1 MSLSKLHL
9 FNHFANIR
17 IQPKLIIKL
26 FLTLIIIVTYT
37 FVSGLSVDYKKLLSE
52 AGLSETSLAQI
63 KIFSQIS
70 IFFSRVFSVLFT
82 FLIILVISRIM
93 RSDANTKSIF
103 SATLSYILFTN
114 AISLIILTIQ
124 ISAGLSL
131 IDYSI
136 TSLNI
141 FAKGN
146 RILGTFDLQ
155 FFVQAYILT
164 VMLIGTSKLSIR
176 ASTIWGII
184 YLILIIT
191 FSLISISIQ

>member
-1 MSLSKLHL
+1 MSLSKLPL

-155 FFVQAYILT
+155 FFCTSIHTYSHANWYVETFYTSIHYLGYYI
-164 VMLIGTSKLSIR
+164 S
-176 ASTIWGII
+176 
-184 YLILIIT
+184 Y
-191 FSLISISIQ
+191 FNYHFFFD

>member
-1 MSLSKLHL
+1 MSLSKLPL

-82 FLIILVISRIM
+82 FLVL
-93 RSDANTKSIF
+93 
-103 SATLSYILFTN
+103 
-114 AISLIILTIQ
+114 
-124 ISAGLSL
+124 
-131 IDYSI
+131 
-136 TSLNI
+136 
-141 FAKGN
+141 
-146 RILGTFDLQ
+146 LQ
-155 FFVQAYILT
+155 
-164 VMLIGTSKLSIR
+164 SKKI
-176 ASTIWGII
+176 
-184 YLILIIT
+184 
-191 FSLISISIQ
+191 